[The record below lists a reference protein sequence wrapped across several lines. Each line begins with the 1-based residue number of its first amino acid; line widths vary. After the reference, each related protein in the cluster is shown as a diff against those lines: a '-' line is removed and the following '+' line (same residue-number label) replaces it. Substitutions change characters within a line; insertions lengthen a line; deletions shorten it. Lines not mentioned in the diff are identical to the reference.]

1 MENKKQA
8 IILSGVAIVALLAL
22 IIGATYA
29 YFRAS
34 GNSGSNT
41 DINVTT
47 YTLDLLSFEMGS
59 DIKINADQTS
69 FASGKG
75 NATGSTFAKAILT
88 ANNKTNTATKNYY
101 MYLNISNNTFTYT
114 QNENTPELLLTIT
127 DVSGNAITS
136 ITGLTYKT
144 VIDGKGTSVS
154 GFDITTKSG
163 LLTLFD
169 NREIT
174 ASPTKTEEW
183 NVTVTFVN
191 YNVNQ
196 TGNAGKSFNAKLMI
210 QQEEYELTLADICAG
225 KTLSD
230 CVISQYTGTQGDNA
244 LYYHNSTLTNGAG
257 DNSYRY
263 AGGDYVLTEAGKAT
277 GATMMIGYNN
287 SVTTALIDFYCN
299 GTKQYVGYA
308 SSCSTSHY
316 YLIKGDTTQY
326 QTYNEAL
333 NASVEKGYLTK
344 DNVKNFVCFG
354 SDATTCPTENLYRI
368 IGVFNNHVKLIKYDY
383 AKSSLLGTDGDFSQ
397 EYTSNYFSGEQG
409 ESPSSNS
416 LYYWNN
422 AGTNTWSAS
431 KLNTVNLNTNFTT
444 NIGTAWANKIATTTW
459 KVGGGTYANLRD
471 AVPKTAYQY
480 EVGSSAST
488 TTYDAKIGLMY
499 VSDYYYSAS
508 PSAWTLVGYN
518 SDYTKSYAS
527 AKGENWLYGGGWDWT
542 ISRNSD
548 NFYRAF
554 DVDNFGYVYNDFVND
569 CRRGVRPS
577 FSLLSST
584 TYVSGSGSMSD
595 PVRIN

>member
-1 MENKKQA
+1 M
-8 IILSGVAIVALLAL
+8 
-22 IIGATYA
+22 IIGY
-29 YFRAS
+29 
-34 GNSGSNT
+34 SNT
-41 DINVTT
+41 
-47 YTLDLLSFEMGS
+47 
-59 DIKINADQTS
+59 
-69 FASGKG
+69 
-75 NATGSTFAKAILT
+75 
-88 ANNKTNTATKNYY
+88 
-101 MYLNISNNTFTYT
+101 
-114 QNENTPELLLTIT
+114 
-127 DVSGNAITS
+127 
-136 ITGLTYKT
+136 
-144 VIDGKGTSVS
+144 
-154 GFDITTKSG
+154 
-163 LLTLFD
+163 
-169 NREIT
+169 
-174 ASPTKTEEW
+174 
-183 NVTVTFVN
+183 
-191 YNVNQ
+191 
-196 TGNAGKSFNAKLMI
+196 
-210 QQEEYELTLADICAG
+210 
-225 KTLSD
+225 
-230 CVISQYTGTQGDNA
+230 
-244 LYYHNSTLTNGAG
+244 
-257 DNSYRY
+257 
-263 AGGDYVLTEAGKAT
+263 
-277 GATMMIGYNN
+277 
-287 SVTTALIDFYCN
+287 VTTALIDFYCN
-299 GTKQYVGYA
+299 GTKQYEGYVC
-308 SSCSTSHY
+308 SSSQTHY

-333 NASVEKGYLTK
+333 SASVEKGYLTK

-354 SDATTCPTENLYRI
+354 TDASPCPTENLYRI
-368 IGVFNNHVKLIKYDY
+368 IGVFNNQVKLVKWDY

-416 LYYWNN
+416 FYYWNN

-542 ISRNSD
+542 ISRSSD
-548 NFYRAF
+548 YSTYAFYVGF
-554 DVDNFGYVYNDFVND
+554 YGYVNYGSVDYDN
-569 CRRGVRPS
+569 GVRPS

>member
-8 IILSGVAIVALLAL
+8 IVLSGVAIVALLAL

-548 NFYRAF
+548 YSDTAF
-554 DVDNFGYVYNDFVND
+554 AVSYYGYVYNGIVSNNN
-569 CRRGVRPS
+569 GVRPS